1 MMQDSRFMKREKLL
15 SILYLASLFHRL
27 YKAEITIPP
36 AIYNVY
42 ISAIVICKNKEV
54 FVEKVHLHSSLIRVH
69 WFKLEPFIFYN
80 PAHLCSSCSLC
91 FCGASLSFRFSM

>member
-1 MMQDSRFMKREKLL
+1 MHDARFTIHEKGKVIEH
-15 SILYLASLFHRL
+15 SVSCILYLASLFHRL

-42 ISAIVICKNKEV
+42 ISAIVICKNKEA

-91 FCGASLSFRFSM
+91 FCG